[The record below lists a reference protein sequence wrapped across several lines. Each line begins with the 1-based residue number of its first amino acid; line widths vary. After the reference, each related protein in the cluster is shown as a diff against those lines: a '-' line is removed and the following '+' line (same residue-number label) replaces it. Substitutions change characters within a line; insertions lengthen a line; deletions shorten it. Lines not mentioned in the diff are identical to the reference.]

1 MKSWG
6 CALLLSLAVA
16 PSVAMS
22 AESST
27 PAAHKVSVYGHRG
40 ASALLPEHTLAA
52 YAQAIADGAD
62 YIEPDLVMT
71 KDGVMVARHENEIG
85 GTTDVASHPEFA
97 SRRTSK
103 VIDGQKVDGWFTEDF
118 TLAELKTLYARE
130 RLPELRSTAY
140 DGQFRI
146 ASLDEIL
153 AFLVQQAGR
162 ANRGIGLVP
171 EIKHPTYFQSIGLP
185 MEDKLL
191 AALRG
196 NAYTN
201 VGPVTIQSFETANLR
216 YLRGKIPRG
225 SNIRLLQLLWKGDTQ
240 PADIAKAGGTLTY
253 AQMMTP
259 AGLKDIASY
268 ADSIGPELR
277 SIIPLD
283 DKGALGTPTMLVR
296 DAHAVG
302 LMVIPYTFRPE
313 NHFQASNLRK
323 GADNARNAEGSIA
336 EMRAYLATGIDAF
349 FTDDPALGR
358 QAVDGMGAAGNAG
371 ELTGGAGRCQPWLA
385 YSRSADQGR
394 PLPVHEVAGQRP
406 ALPSLN
412 RAARPA
418 GGTGSPR
425 SPGPRAAA
433 TVPARAAVTAA
444 PAHRRAAVRRLL
456 LRPPNCSAGAA
467 AAGRRCGTAARR

>member
-1 MKSWG
+1 MIRFILCG
-6 CALLLSLAVA
+6 LVLLTG
-16 PSVAMS
+16 
-22 AESST
+22 T
-27 PAAHKVSVYGHRG
+27 PALGQPLIVAHRG
-40 ASALLPEHTLAA
+40 ASGERPEHTRAA
-52 YAQAIADGAD
+52 YELAIEQGAD
-62 YIEPDLVMT
+62 VIEPDLVLT
-71 KDGVMVARHENEIG
+71 RDGVFVDRHENEIG
-85 GTTDVASHPEFA
+85 GTTDVGDRPEFA
-97 SRRTSK
+97 GRRTTK
-103 VIDGQKVDGWFTEDF
+103 TIDGVETTGWFTEDF

-130 RLPELRSTAY
+130 RLPEFRSTAY

-185 MEDKLL
+185 MEDTLL

-240 PADIAKAGGTLTY
+240 PADIAKAGGALTY

-259 AGLKDIASY
+259 AGLKDIAAY
-268 ADSIGPELR
+268 ADGIGPELR

-283 DKGALGTPTMLVR
+283 ANGALGTPTALVR

-358 QAVDGMGAAGNAG
+358 QAVDG
-371 ELTGGAGRCQPWLA
+371 T
-385 YSRSADQGR
+385 
-394 PLPVHEVAGQRP
+394 
-406 ALPSLN
+406 
-412 RAARPA
+412 
-418 GGTGSPR
+418 
-425 SPGPRAAA
+425 
-433 TVPARAAVTAA
+433 
-444 PAHRRAAVRRLL
+444 
-456 LRPPNCSAGAA
+456 GAA
-467 AAGRRCGTAARR
+467 ANAAN

>member
-1 MKSWG
+1 M
-6 CALLLSLAVA
+6 
-16 PSVAMS
+16 
-22 AESST
+22 
-27 PAAHKVSVYGHRG
+27 SVYGHRG
-40 ASALLPEHTLAA
+40 ASALLPEHTLAS

-185 MEDKLL
+185 MEDNCWPHCVATRTPMSGRSRSSRSRPPTCATC
-191 AALRG
+191 AAGSAGAATSGCCSCCGRAIPSRRHRQGRRHADLR
-196 NAYTN
+196 TDDD
-201 VGPVTIQSFETANLR
+201 P
-216 YLRGKIPRG
+216 
-225 SNIRLLQLLWKGDTQ
+225 
-240 PADIAKAGGTLTY
+240 
-253 AQMMTP
+253 
-259 AGLKDIASY
+259 GLKDIAGY
-268 ADSIGPELR
+268 ADGIGPELR

-283 DKGALGTPTMLVR
+283 AKGALGTPTSLVR
-296 DAHAVG
+296 DAHAAG

-313 NHFQASNLRK
+313 NHFQPSNLRK
-323 GADNARNAEGSIA
+323 GADSARNAEDRSPRCGLTWRRAS
-336 EMRAYLATGIDAF
+336 MRSSPMTRRSAASGGWDGRGGELSDPRAGHG
-349 FTDDPALGR
+349 PALPGP
-358 QAVDGMGAAGNAG
+358 VCS
-371 ELTGGAGRCQPWLA
+371 GRCQPWLA
-385 YSRSADQGR
+385 HNNAPTKVGHYRFMR
-394 PLPVHEVAGQRP
+394 LPASGTLTSTARFV
-406 ALPSLN
+406 
-412 RAARPA
+412 RAAERI
-418 GGTGSPR
+418 T
-425 SPGPRAAA
+425 
-433 TVPARAAVTAA
+433 T
-444 PAHRRAAVRRLL
+444 
-456 LRPPNCSAGAA
+456 
-467 AAGRRCGTAARR
+467 